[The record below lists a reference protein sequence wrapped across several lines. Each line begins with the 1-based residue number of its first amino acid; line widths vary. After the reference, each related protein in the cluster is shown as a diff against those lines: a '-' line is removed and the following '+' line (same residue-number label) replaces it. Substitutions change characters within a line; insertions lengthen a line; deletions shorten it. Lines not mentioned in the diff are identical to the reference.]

1 MLRFEQV
8 RVQFGRTVV
17 IQDLNF
23 SVATGETVG
32 IVGES
37 GSGKT
42 LTALAAMMLLPPN
55 AQVRGHIW
63 LATPQGEIDL
73 LTLPAPQQRQY
84 RGRRLA
90 MIFQE
95 PMSALNPV
103 YSCGFQII
111 ETLQTHHKLSGA
123 AARERA
129 CQLLAEVQLPDPE
142 RLLKRYPHELS
153 GGQMQRVMIAI
164 ALAGDPDILIADE
177 PTTALDVT
185 VQAEILRLLKAIQAQ
200 RQMSIVF
207 ISHDLGV
214 IADIAQRVVV
224 MYRGYHLETGSVPAI
239 LQNPLSPYTK
249 GLLAC
254 RPPLGLRLRRLP
266 TTADFMTVSETETG
280 LVVEPRATLSVEA
293 ALDQVV
299 LDVETDRDRLEH
311 LRQQPPLLQVK
322 QLRVQYPSRYGA
334 PLRAVEAVSFDL
346 FPGETLGLVGESGCG
361 KSTLGRALLRLT
373 PAVSGTVIY
382 DGEDLLT
389 LPHAKLR
396 LLRRDLQIIF
406 QDPFGSLDPRMRVGD
421 SITEPMLLHK
431 IGKTKQERRQRAISL
446 LERVGLDSGALPR
459 MPHAFSG
466 GQRQR
471 ICIARALAT
480 SPRLIVCDES
490 VSALDVSVQAQ
501 VLNLLKELQA
511 DLGVSYLFISHDLSV
526 VRFMS
531 DRIMVMRQGQ
541 IVEMA
546 AAEAIYTQPQEDYTR
561 TLLAA
566 IPRIERA

>member
-23 SVATGETVG
+23 AVATGETVG

-55 AQVRGHIW
+55 AQASGHIW
-63 LATPQGEIDL
+63 LETAQGEVDL
-73 LTLPAPQQRQY
+73 LALPPQQQRQY

-111 ETLQTHHKLSGA
+111 ETLKTHKSLSTA
-123 AARERA
+123 AATERA

-200 RQMSIVF
+200 RQMSILF

-224 MYRGYHLETGSVPAI
+224 MYRGYHLETGAVPAI
-239 LQNPLSPYTK
+239 LHEPTSPYTK

-254 RPPLGLRLRRLP
+254 RPPLGQRLLRLP
-266 TTADFMTVSETETG
+266 TTADFMTVSETEDS
-280 LVVEPRATLSVEA
+280 LVVEPRTALSVEA
-293 ALDQVV
+293 ALAQVA
-299 LDVETDRDRLEH
+299 LDVETDRERLEH

-322 QLRVQYPSRYGA
+322 HLRVQYPTRYGA
-334 PLRAVEAVSFDL
+334 PLRAVEDVSFEL

-373 PAVSGTVIY
+373 PAHSGEVIY

-389 LPHAKLR
+389 LPMAKLR
-396 LLRRDLQIIF
+396 PLRRELQIIF
-406 QDPFGSLDPRMRVGD
+406 QDPFGSLDPRMSVGD
-421 SITEPMLLHK
+421 SLTEPMLLHK

-446 LERVGLDSGALPR
+446 LERVGLDGSALAR

-526 VRFMS
+526 VRFVS

-541 IVEMA
+541 IVELA

-566 IPRIERA
+566 IPRIERV